1 MRLARRVKGVREDT
15 MAHEPEP
22 QAAREPLMAGGAG
35 AAGAGTDYE
44 ALLAERDAK
53 IAESEGAIAEAQ
65 SSPRRSSCCVR
76 RWTSRNAR
84 ARGSAL
90 SSSS

>member
-1 MRLARRVKGVREDT
+1 

-35 AAGAGTDYE
+35 AAGAGTDYD

-65 SSPRRSSCCVR
+65 SPRDGRV
-76 RWTSRNAR
+76 A
-84 ARGSAL
+84 ARGDGRVAML
-90 SSSS
+90 GRGAAR